1 MTKMFNVNID
11 TDGLNANE
19 AQEWVNE
26 LANVYA
32 DMEVSDPKISGN
44 KISFKTGLSGMDDTN
59 ADDIRMKLDE
69 YISMH
74 EQFKVN
80 NITIS

>member
-1 MTKMFNVNID
+1 MFNVNID
-11 TDGLNANE
+11 TDGLNADE
-19 AQEWVNE
+19 AKEWVNE

-44 KISFKTGLSGMDDTN
+44 KISFMTGLSGMDDTN

-69 YISMH
+69 YILMH

-80 NITIS
+80 NISVT

>member
-11 TDGLNANE
+11 AEGLNANE

-59 ADDIRMKLDE
+59 AEDIRMKLDE
-69 YISMH
+69 YILMH

-80 NITIS
+80 NISVS